1 MDYSIGSVADLISGS
16 TTPNKQKV
24 VKKQFKNKPTPPII
38 QAEEGSTTP
47 NKQKVVKKQFKN
59 KPTPPIIQAEEK
71 ETDSAVVKV
80 KKAKKRSF
88 SAQIKQTVSDE
99 NATDQNI
106 EKEEDVLDEIPK
118 KKTKSPKIKPVVT
131 TTPST
136 DDDESDDDVKNKK
149 KPQDNKEEGSKD
161 TDTTTVFVGNLPIT
175 VTHKKLV
182 KMFSKY
188 GTVLNARIRSIP
200 VADPKVPKKVAAIKK
215 QFHPDRKSVHGY
227 VTFANV
233 EDAQNALCLNGKE
246 YKEHHIR
253 VNIIS
258 EKQNPDKSRAIFLG
272 NVSFAAEEEEL
283 WQLFQSCG
291 EIESVRLVRDRR
303 TDFGKGFGY
312 VNFKSADSVELALQ
326 MGEVK
331 LRDRVLR
338 ISLYNG
344 KAPKK
349 QKQQKQ
355 PNKNVKGERSE
366 GDQEKTKFVP
376 TARQGQFQGKFA
388 TTEKKKKFNK
398 RNQQKKNMAKKI
410 APKTMS
416 G

>member
-24 VKKQFKNKPTPPII
+24 VKKQFKNKTKSPATES
-38 QAEEGSTTP
+38 EEADS
-47 NKQKVVKKQFKN
+47 VV
-59 KPTPPIIQAEEK
+59 I
-71 ETDSAVVKV
+71 KV

-88 SAQIKQTVSDE
+88 SPQIKQSVSDE
-99 NATDQNI
+99 DTIDQQTN
-106 EKEEDVLDEIPK
+106 KEEEVLDGVPK
-118 KKTKSPKIKPVVT
+118 KKIKKKKLKSSKIDLVS
-131 TTPST
+131 TPST
-136 DDDESDDDVKNKK
+136 NDSAIQNDDVKNNEM
-149 KPQDNKEEGSKD
+149 PEESKEEGSKH
-161 TDTTTVFVGNLPIT
+161 TNTTTIFVGNLPIT
-175 VTHKKLV
+175 LTHKKLV
-182 KMFSKY
+182 KMFCKY

-215 QFHPDRKSVHGY
+215 QFHPERKSVHGY
-227 VTFANV
+227 VTFANM
-233 EDAQNALCLNGKE
+233 EDAQKALSLNGKE

-253 VNIIS
+253 VNIVS
-258 EKQNPDKSRAIFLG
+258 EKQKPDKSRAIFLG

-303 TDFGKGFGY
+303 TDIGKGFGY

-349 QKQQKQ
+349 QKPQKE
-355 PNKNVKGERSE
+355 PNKNVKKEKSEDGE
-366 GDQEKTKFVP
+366 EKTKFVP
-376 TARQGQFQGKFA
+376 TAKHGQFQGKFA

-398 RNQQKKNMAKKI
+398 KNQQKKNLAKKI